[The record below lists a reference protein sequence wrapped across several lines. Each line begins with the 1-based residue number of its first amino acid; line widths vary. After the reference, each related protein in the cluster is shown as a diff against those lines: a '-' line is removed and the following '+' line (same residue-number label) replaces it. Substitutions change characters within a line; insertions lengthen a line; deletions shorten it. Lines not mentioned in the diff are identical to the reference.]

1 MLPVVSTHEHHLP
14 DDFQNGLTLD
24 RILERERS
32 YVGWV
37 LDLTPWGSDT
47 WTSEEAI
54 GALLAW
60 QYVVATVLSE
70 KVDSGYFDM
79 AEAEALVHKLM
90 YRNAARLYG
99 FDLA

>member
-1 MLPVVSTHEHHLP
+1 MGEL
-14 DDFQNGLTLD
+14 
-24 RILERERS
+24 
-32 YVGWV
+32 
-37 LDLTPWGSDT
+37 GSVRVRC
-47 WTSEEAI
+47 
-54 GALLAW
+54 AW
-60 QYVVATVLSE
+60 QHVVATVLSE